1 MGLFDLF
8 NLTANVKLNSKDYE
22 IGIAKVKSS
31 TIMVGNLMA
40 DMVKKGASMGAGL
53 VKLGL
58 TYNMQ
63 MEDYTTN
70 FRVMLGSMEAAEA
83 KVEEAGAAEA
93 GEAGETLPEA
103 KPEGDGAGNG
113 FPLPPEEKDD
123 TNYLND

>member
-83 KVEEAGAAEA
+83 KVEELKTMAAKTPFA
-93 GEAGETLPEA
+93 MSDLADATQTLLAFGVESD
-103 KPEGDGAGNG
+103 K
-113 FPLPPEEKDD
+113 
-123 TNYLND
+123 TT